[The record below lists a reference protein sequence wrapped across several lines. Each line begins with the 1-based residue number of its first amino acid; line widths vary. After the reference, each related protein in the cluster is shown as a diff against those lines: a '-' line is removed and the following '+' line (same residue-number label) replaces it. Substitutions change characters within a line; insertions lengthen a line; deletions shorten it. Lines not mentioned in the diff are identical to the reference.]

1 MKIMKQRLLRV
12 GLIAA
17 LATSAV
23 FAVAQAKDS
32 DVMTPEAKADV
43 LARLERTLTS
53 AAFVPGVD
61 FKKWPEQVKQKQKEI
76 DDAKTVTDFTNQMNS
91 IIATYGF
98 SHIVLFPPS
107 YGVARTTQQRAGI
120 GIRIEIEAGGIRV
133 TDIFPESPAAEAGFQ
148 AGDLIV
154 ESDGKPVKGVAD
166 LAGVEGQESVITFER
181 NGEKK
186 TVKVTRR
193 LYKTV
198 LPETVTW
205 RDDVAIVKIPT
216 FDQGYNAENIET
228 IMTQVNEKAGG
239 VILDLRGNGGGRVI
253 NLQHLA
259 SFFLDK
265 DTQPLGTFI
274 GRAQVM
280 AFEAKHGPSKDL
292 AFIAASTPD
301 TQRVRVTRNK
311 AGIKLKM
318 PVTVLIDGGS
328 GSASE
333 IMAAGLREQ
342 LSAKVIGRKSAGA
355 VLASVIV
362 PLQDE
367 SKFWV
372 QFPVTDYITIQ
383 GMRLEGNGILPDL
396 EAKPRVFGQP
406 DQAVELAITQLKGQ
420 RMIDKLAS

>member
-1 MKIMKQRLLRV
+1 
-12 GLIAA
+12 
-17 LATSAV
+17 
-23 FAVAQAKDS
+23 VARASQTKAK
-32 DVMTPEAKADV
+32 
-43 LARLERTLTS
+43 
-53 AAFVPGVD
+53 
-61 FKKWPEQVKQKQKEI
+61 I